1 MIKFHHRSFKMVVAK
16 CRYSQLL
23 FLLSARITEYI
34 QAMKRAIQ
42 DQNET
47 DLELA
52 LDDLKNLGLASVKE
66 EILYGETEL
75 NVMRCRRGNV
85 N

>member
-1 MIKFHHRSFKMVVAK
+1 M
-16 CRYSQLL
+16 
-23 FLLSARITEYI
+23 LSARITEYI

-75 NVMRCRRGNV
+75 NVMRCRRGKNIV
-85 N
+85 